1 MSKKH
6 SAILNSPLPLP
17 CGARIKNRL
26 CKSAMSENLA
36 SVHHSP
42 TNFLTNLYGKWADGG
57 IGLCITGNIMID
69 SNALGEPRN
78 VVVEDE
84 SIMDELRSWAVSGTQ
99 NNTHLWA
106 QLNHPGKQSPNTLS
120 EQPVAPSAIA
130 FSGGLQ
136 KFFNPPRELQESE
149 IKDLIQRFA
158 NAAGILKKAGFTG
171 VQIHGAHGY
180 LVSQFLS
187 SNHNQRTD
195 DWGGSAEN
203 RMRFVLEIYR
213 AIRKTVGEKFPV
225 GVKLNS
231 SDFMLGG
238 FTEDESIAVATALT
252 NEGIDLIEISG
263 GTYERPAMTGRTGK
277 QKVRA
282 SEAYFL
288 SYAEKIR
295 SQVQTPLMITGGFRT
310 SGGMA
315 DAVAGKHIDLVG
327 LARSMAVDPELPNKV
342 LSGEDYV
349 SSVKPLTTGIKLLD
363 KMALMEVTWY
373 EQQLAYIAK
382 GKDPK
387 PNQGIWFSLAK
398 TMMTTGFQ
406 VFQKRR
412 A

>member
-36 SVHHSP
+36 SVNHSP
-42 TNFLTNLYGKWADGG
+42 TSLLTNLYGKWADGG
-57 IGLCITGNIMID
+57 IGLCISGNIMID
-69 SNALGEPRN
+69 SSALGEPRN
-78 VVVEDE
+78 VAVEDE
-84 SIMDELRSWAVSGTQ
+84 SIMDELKSWATSGTK

-120 EQPVAPSAIA
+120 EQPLAPSAIA
-130 FSGGLQ
+130 FSGALQ
-136 KFFNPPRELQESE
+136 KFFNPPRELTENE

-158 NAAGILKKAGFTG
+158 TTAGILKNAGFTG

-187 SNHNQRTD
+187 PNHNKRTD
-195 DWGGSAEN
+195 DWGGSLEN
-203 RMRFVLEIYR
+203 RMRFVIEIYR
-213 AIRKTVGEKFPV
+213 AIRKKVGKKFPV
-225 GVKLNS
+225 GVKMNS
-231 SDFMLGG
+231 SDFMYGG
-238 FTEDESIAVATALT
+238 FTEEESIDVAAALSE
-252 NEGIDLIEISG
+252 EGIDLIEISG
-263 GTYERPAMTGRTGK
+263 GTYEKPAMAGK
-277 QKVRA
+277 AQKPENKQ
-282 SEAYFL
+282 EAYFL
-288 SYAEKIR
+288 SYAEKVRDRIK
-295 SQVQTPLMITGGFRT
+295 TPLLMTGGFRT
-310 SGGMA
+310 SAGME
-315 DAVAGKHIDLVG
+315 DAVAGNHIDLVG
-327 LARSMAVDPELPNKV
+327 LARPMARDPDLPNKIF
-342 LSGEDYV
+342 SGEDYT
-349 SSVKPLTTGIKLLD
+349 SLVKPLTTGVKALD
-363 KMALMEVTWY
+363 KMALLEVTWY

-398 TMMTTGFQ
+398 TMMSTGFQ

>member
-1 MSKKH
+1 MSKSH
-6 SAILNSPLPLP
+6 SDILNNPLPLP

-36 SVHHSP
+36 SVGHSP
-42 TNFLTNLYGKWADGG
+42 TPLLTNLYGKWANGG
-57 IGLCITGNIMID
+57 IGLCITGNIMVD

-84 SIMDELRSWAVSGTQ
+84 SVMDELRMDELRSWAASGTQ

-120 EQPVAPSAIA
+120 KEPVAPSAIP
-130 FSGGLQ
+130 FSGALQ
-136 KFFNPPRELQESE
+136 KFFSPPRELTESE

-158 NAAGILKKAGFTG
+158 NAAGILKKAGFSG

-187 SNHNQRTD
+187 PNHNQRTD

-213 AIRKTVGEKFPV
+213 AIRKTVGKKFPI

-231 SDFMLGG
+231 SDFMHGG
-238 FTEDESIAVATALT
+238 FTEDESIAVATALAD
-252 NEGIDLIEISG
+252 EGIDLIEISG
-263 GTYERPAMTGRTGK
+263 GTYERPAMTGRTSK
-277 QKVRA
+277 QKVLT

-288 SYAEKIR
+288 SYAKKIR
-295 SQVQTPLMITGGFRT
+295 SHIQTPLMITGGFRT

-315 DAVAGKHIDLVG
+315 EAIARNHIDLVG
-327 LARSMAVDPELPNKV
+327 LARSMAVDPELPNKIF
-342 LSGEDYV
+342 SGEDYT

-363 KMALMEVTWY
+363 K
-373 EQQLAYIAK
+373 I
-382 GKDPK
+382 
-387 PNQGIWFSLAK
+387 
-398 TMMTTGFQ
+398 
-406 VFQKRR
+406 RR
-412 A
+412 FLK